1 MLRGYIF
8 KRNIMLLPVLLGV
21 TLFVFSIISLTPG
34 DVAAMI
40 LGQNATP
47 ETVAALRTEMGL
59 DDPLLI
65 QYGRYIG
72 KLVQGDMGVSY
83 ATGKP
88 VIGEIMSRFPNT
100 LKLAFFAIM
109 VSIIISIPVGI
120 ISAIRQYSIF
130 DNLGMVFALI
140 GISMPSFWLGLILI
154 IMFAL
159 NLGLFPSGG
168 ADQWNSII
176 LPAITLGVA
185 STASITR
192 TTRSSMLEVI
202 RQAYIRT
209 AKAKGVGP
217 KTVIMKHALKN
228 ALIPTLT
235 IIGLEFGELLGGAIL
250 TETVFSWPGIG
261 RLMVESIQRKDTPM
275 VLGCIIVFSVAF
287 SMVNLA
293 IDILYALIDPRIK
306 ANYGKERKA
315 A

>member
-34 DVAAMI
+34 DVADMI

-47 ETVAALRTEMGL
+47 ETVATLRADMGL
-59 DDPLLI
+59 DDPLI
-65 QYGRYIG
+65 VQYGRYIG
-72 KLVQGDMGVSY
+72 KLLRGDMGVSY

-100 LKLAFFAIM
+100 LKLAFFSIM

-154 IMFAL
+154 IMFSL
-159 NLGLFPSGG
+159 NLGMFPSGG

-217 KTVIMKHALKN
+217 KTVIMKHALRN

-287 SMVNLA
+287 SMVNLG

-306 ANYGKERKA
+306 ANYSKERKA

>member
-34 DVAAMI
+34 DVADMI

-47 ETVAALRTEMGL
+47 ETVATLRADMGL
-59 DDPLLI
+59 DDPLI
-65 QYGRYIG
+65 VQYGRYIG
-72 KLVQGDMGVSY
+72 KLLRGDMGVSY

-100 LKLAFFAIM
+100 LKLAFFSIM

-154 IMFAL
+154 IMFSL
-159 NLGLFPSGG
+159 NLGMFPSGG

-217 KTVIMKHALKN
+217 KTVIMKHALRN

-306 ANYGKERKA
+306 ANYSKERKA